1 MTTTMRITG
10 LRRQA
15 QARRAVTTTALALM
29 VMAVFCASLV
39 WGEVIYSPAQVWQ
52 VLSGEQVAGASYAVG
67 TLRLPRAVLG
77 LVAGIA
83 FGAAGVV
90 FQTLL
95 RNQLASPDIIG
106 ISSGASAAGVI
117 CIVFLGLGQTLVSVV
132 SLIAALGVAD
142 RKSVV

>member
-90 FQTLL
+90 L
-95 RNQLASPDIIG
+95 
-106 ISSGASAAGVI
+106 
-117 CIVFLGLGQTLVSVV
+117 
-132 SLIAALGVAD
+132 D